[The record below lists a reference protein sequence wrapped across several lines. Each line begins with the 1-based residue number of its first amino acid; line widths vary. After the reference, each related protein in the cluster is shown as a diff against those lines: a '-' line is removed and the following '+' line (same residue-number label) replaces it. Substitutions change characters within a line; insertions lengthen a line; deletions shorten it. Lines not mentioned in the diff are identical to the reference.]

1 VIDDDAYL
9 AQLQRILD
17 ANDAADGID
26 RFDGYGSDWR
36 VAGLRVV
43 ANEEDG
49 FDDVEVD
56 VEVGGAGADGPLQ
69 VRSQVLFDRQWR
81 SDAGY
86 DDPAVFAR
94 YLVRELD
101 GRIYGLCRD
110 HDSDVV
116 RTVDPPIDDTTRD
129 EWWAALLGDL
139 SGEDVVAREVGPGTI
154 EIEQLDEPTTWVHVT
169 RDQWARYVAE
179 HGWDQATQDLE
190 ATRSALWEEHTVLF
204 RGRLCCSIRAELPPI
219 TQEEDDRSQG
229 IPPDDGSMAGG
240 YWVAVD
246 ARGQEHRFPEMPEEV
261 PDGFGGVVRR
271 LFDRLRR
278 P

>member
-1 VIDDDAYL
+1 VKTPSAG
-9 AQLQRILD
+9 LQIETYYKGVRD
-17 ANDAADGID
+17 NPANREKFATAVADAAPEVDEN
-26 RFDGYGSDWR
+26 
-36 VAGLRVV
+36 VEVTV
-43 ANEEDG
+43 
-49 FDDVEVD
+49 VEVD
-56 VEVGGAGADGPLQ
+56 DRDAAEAALRDDEVDAWLHPTEDGWQLTSESSEQ
-69 VRSQVLFDRQWR
+69 GSLT
-81 SDAGY
+81 
-86 DDPAVFAR
+86 
-94 YLVRELD
+94 
-101 GRIYGLCRD
+101 
-110 HDSDVV
+110 DVV